1 MTASETHPLRL
12 AVLRTGTTSRDPVYP
27 GDELASTRH
36 LAIADQDG
44 RLVAVSTWIVE
55 PFPDEADGTGLH
67 LRGMATDEA
76 HRGRGL
82 GAALLGAGRARATEL
97 GADTVWARR
106 ASRHGRS
113 TSGTD
118 FASSVTSSSTRR
130 QGSPTSS
137 PAVRDRMTLRRFRNR
152 PSITPH
158 AGEEVTTCTQIRPR
172 CGCERT
178 SCDRSP

>member
-1 MTASETHPLRL
+1 MAGSEHTILEVTARETHPLRL
-12 AVLRTGTTSRDPVYP
+12 AVLRTGTASRDPVYP

-36 LAIADQDG
+36 LAIADEDG

-97 GADTVWARR
+97 GAGTVWARAR
-106 ASRHGRS
+106 VTARTFYEQHGFRIVGAEFVDE
-113 TSGTD
+113 TSG
-118 FASSVTSSSTRR
+118 
-130 QGSPTSS
+130 
-137 PAVRDRMTLRRFRNR
+137 L
-152 PSITPH
+152 PH
-158 AGEEVTTCTQIRPR
+158 VLARLP
-172 CGCERT
+172 
-178 SCDRSP
+178 

>member
-1 MTASETHPLRL
+1 MTRSEHTILEVTASETHPLRL
-12 AVLRTGTTSRDPVYP
+12 AVLRTETTSRDPVYP

-82 GAALLGAGRARATEL
+82 GAALLDAGRARATEL
-97 GADTVWARR
+97 GADTVWARAR
-106 ASRHGRS
+106 VTARTFYERHGFRVIGDEFVDE
-113 TSGTD
+113 TSGLPHVL
-118 FASSVTSSSTRR
+118 ARR
-130 QGSPTSS
+130 P
-137 PAVRDRMTLRRFRNR
+137 
-152 PSITPH
+152 
-158 AGEEVTTCTQIRPR
+158 
-172 CGCERT
+172 
-178 SCDRSP
+178 